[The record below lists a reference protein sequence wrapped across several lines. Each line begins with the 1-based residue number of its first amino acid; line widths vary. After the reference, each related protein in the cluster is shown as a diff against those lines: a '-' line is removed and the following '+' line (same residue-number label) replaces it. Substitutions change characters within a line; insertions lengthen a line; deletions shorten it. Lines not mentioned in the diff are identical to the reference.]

1 MAEVRLFAAIF
12 IATTILVACSDSDDN
27 IVREGLTLNGIT
39 LTSVTV
45 SSLTF
50 TWETVDNA
58 VQYGYRLLDA
68 DGNVVEGCGGVT
80 AGTTASFT
88 GLDDDTEYTFEVTS
102 FSKYNGDYSN
112 GEAKAIN
119 VKTDKIV
126 PLDTPDPEGEVKNE
140 KVTVTW
146 AAIENADKYYV
157 KVTGSDGSEVNETI
171 TDATTTSYSFTGT
184 IGLTYSVSVSA
195 DTEAEAYS
203 QSEWGT
209 VKGLVPVKA
218 ATYELWRVE
227 GDFYD
232 AGEYQTTSKRTLI
245 AYSDG
250 TYKLLDWIYTG
261 SGYDLEFN
269 TKDNGEIEVI
279 NGGTPYG
286 SYIPVEYY
294 SGYSCYVYTS
304 DGYSS
309 FDETEGSLTFYASG
323 YYQGTST
330 FTWNPN
336 DVVVAERWRVTGT
349 FDDKAVYGQA
359 FTRTLV
365 AYADGTYKLLDWIY
379 EGSGCDL
386 QFSVNTDGT
395 LNILNGTYDSASG
408 YYGVEY
414 YPGGYSC
421 SIYPWNTAYGA
432 YSTFETDATDGTFW
446 FYAVYGNKYGYS
458 QFSWK
463 LADVVNAE

>member
-126 PLDTPDPEGEVKNE
+126 PLGTPEPTGEVKNS

-146 AAIENADKYYV
+146 DAIENADKYYV

-184 IGLTYSVSVSA
+184 VGLTYSVSVSA

-203 QSEWGT
+203 QSDWGT
-209 VKGLVPVKA
+209 VEGLVPVVPEK
-218 ATYELWRVE
+218 EEIWRVV
-227 GDFYD
+227 GTFKDAAVYDNSYD
-232 AGEYQTTSKRTLI
+232 ATLV
-245 AYSDG
+245 AYDDGSYSILNWLGTEGCNFDFTVNSDG
-250 TYKLLDWIYTG
+250 TIDIT
-261 SGYDLEFN
+261 N
-269 TKDNGEIEVI
+269 
-279 NGGTPYG
+279 GTPY
-286 SYIPVEYY
+286 SSTYTMVEFYPGNNLY
-294 SGYSCYVYTS
+294 VCPGAGYCK
-304 DGYSS
+304 
-309 FDETEGSLTFYASG
+309 FDASTGDFWFYAYWDSNSD
-323 YYQGTST
+323 YCT
-330 FTWNPN
+330 FTWNPD
-336 DVVVAERWRVTGT
+336 DVKVSYVVKGRFIDSTIYGT
-349 FDDKAVYGQA
+349 SDTPKRGRAHHD
-359 FTRTLV
+359 
-365 AYADGTYKLLDWIY
+365 
-379 EGSGCDL
+379 SL
-386 QFSVNTDGT
+386 QGRQLQD
-395 LNILNGTYDSASG
+395 
-408 YYGVEY
+408 
-414 YPGGYSC
+414 C
-421 SIYPWNTAYGA
+421 
-432 YSTFETDATDGTFW
+432 
-446 FYAVYGNKYGYS
+446 
-458 QFSWK
+458 
-463 LADVVNAE
+463 